1 MRAETPEEFEELA
14 AEDPI
19 MSTARNALEE
29 LSSDPV
35 ALRLAQERETAVLI
49 HQHLINSSIRQGK
62 AEAKLE
68 GLQSPVHRV
77 CRILGIAVDA
87 ARMAELAVLDEQRLT
102 ALLDALAIE
111 RAWPKSEVR

>member
-1 MRAETPEEFEELA
+1 
-14 AEDPI
+14 

-29 LSSDPV
+29 LSADPV

-62 AEAKLE
+62 IE
-68 GLQSPVHRV
+68 GLQSAVHRL
-77 CRILGIAVDA
+77 CRVFGIEVDA
-87 ARMAELAVLDEQRLT
+87 TRMAELAVLDEQRLT